1 MKSKLISCT
10 ATVFLLLGAL
20 PHHSS
25 AHHESSDH
33 HELAQN
39 PNVDLGALT
48 KEIMIM
54 EFKNGNTHLAMW
66 MTFDFFVAATTSQ
79 GKATKAEAEKTLEFL
94 KPYLTMVVQSSST
107 QADGTSVYANEN
119 EVRARAALK
128 LPDGSEVYPLE
139 KPPPI
144 VSATMA
150 AMKSAIAAEG
160 DAGSANMHILVFP
173 AISKQGQKIVDT
185 ARKDKLTLVLRADKK
200 FKETSFTWRT
210 PFDALTS
217 VSDCPRCKA
226 GLSVKW
232 TYCPYCGHKIPE

>member
-1 MKSKLISCT
+1 MRNRLFAHFFTI
-10 ATVFLLLGAL
+10 LLVLGAL

-25 AHHESSDH
+25 AH

-48 KEIMIM
+48 KEIMIL
-54 EFKNGNTHLAMW
+54 EFENGNTHLAMW
-66 MTFDFFVAATTSQ
+66 MTFDFFVVATTSQ
-79 GKATKAEAEKTLEFL
+79 GKVTRAEAEKTLEFM

-107 QADGTSVYANEN
+107 LADGTSAYASEN

-128 LPDGSEVYPLE
+128 LPDGSVVTPLA
-139 KPPPI
+139 KVPPM
-144 VSATMA
+144 VSDLMA
-150 AMKSAIAAEG
+150 AMKTAIAAEG

-173 AISKQGQKIVDT
+173 ATSKQGQKIVDT

-200 FKETSFTWRT
+200 FKETTFTWRT

-226 GLSVKW
+226 GLSAKW
-232 TYCPYCGHKIPE
+232 TYCPYCGQKLPE